1 MTNLDHNNKTY
12 AIRFGLGAIKAV
24 GLKMMEDSVLERQQN
39 GKFKDV
45 FDFAK
50 RTDAKSINKK
60 SIEALAKSGAFDS
73 LNPNRRQISESFE
86 ILSSY
91 SADIKEEENSNQMN
105 LFGSIAEDNSRQT
118 LKNVSNWNKKQ
129 KLTGEFEAFGFFLN
143 EHPLDDRVNDLKL
156 RGIAFSPKLEEEEL
170 GDNTLLK
177 MAGVVASSKTRS
189 GSRGRFAYLNILDP
203 YGIFEV
209 TIFDEALITA
219 NRDLIEDGSEI
230 VIECLIKKDEGG
242 SRILVRNVENIDDF
256 ITKVAPSSKPFEDIK
271 KLPAKKN
278 NANFD
283 KKNTSAPSSLSTPPK
298 PQPIN
303 NQSHTTA
310 PSSLNNTKTINEI
323 HIRLVD
329 KSAVL
334 PLKTI
339 LTQKLAND
347 GNAIIY
353 LIVNNVDN
361 QKVTIALPHKYK
373 IAEIDIFR
381 LRNLHQAIVIE
392 KIN

>member
-177 MAGVVASSKTRS
+177 MAGVVASSKHRS

-242 SRILVRNVENIDDF
+242 SRILVRNVENIDEF
-256 ITKVAPSSKPFEDIK
+256 IAKVAPSSKPFEDIK

-283 KKNTSAPSSLSTPPK
+283 KKNSPAPSSLSTPPK
-298 PQPIN
+298 SQPIN

-310 PSSLNNTKTINEI
+310 PPSLNNPKTINEI

>member
-177 MAGVVASSKTRS
+177 MAGVVASSKHRS

-256 ITKVAPSSKPFEDIK
+256 IAKVAPSSKPFEDIK

-283 KKNTSAPSSLSTPPK
+283 KKNSPAPSSLSTPPK
-298 PQPIN
+298 SQPIN

-310 PSSLNNTKTINEI
+310 PPSLNNPKTINEI

>member
-177 MAGVVASSKTRS
+177 MAGVVASSKHRS

-256 ITKVAPSSKPFEDIK
+256 IAKVAPSSKPFEDIK

-283 KKNTSAPSSLSTPPK
+283 KKNTPAPSSLSTPPK
-298 PQPIN
+298 SQPIN

-310 PSSLNNTKTINEI
+310 PPSLNNPKTINEI